1 MTNEIVEIQGVWC
14 DDCDSAGFV
23 MLHENGD
30 TEILAC
36 NCEKIEN
43 EYQDKS
49 HEKFQHDEKGVDQL
63 SSEICL

>member
-1 MTNEIVEIQGVWC
+1 MWIGYKIMTNEIVEIQGVWC

-43 EYQDKS
+43 EYLFFNS
-49 HEKFQHDEKGVDQL
+49 
-63 SSEICL
+63 